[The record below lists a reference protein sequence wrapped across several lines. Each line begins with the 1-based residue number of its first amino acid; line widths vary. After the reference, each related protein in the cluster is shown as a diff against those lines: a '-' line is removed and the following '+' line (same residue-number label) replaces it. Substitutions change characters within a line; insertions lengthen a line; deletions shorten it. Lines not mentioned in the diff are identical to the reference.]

1 MEVGDLVKY
10 NTDGDIGIITEVNRG
25 FSEPYFVNWA
35 SGEEGY
41 HMASEMEVINAN
53 R

>member
-1 MEVGDLVKY
+1 MKIGDLVKY
-10 NTDGDIGIITEVNRG
+10 YHDGDIGIITEVNRG

-41 HMASEMEVINAN
+41 HMASEMEVISG
-53 R
+53 